1 MWKAGEAGAAIAGIR
16 VPGGMYAPKT
26 DSIKGEVIAAAK
38 KAGLENFNVKI
49 GDRYYDDPKELK
61 HDSIAKLAGEPIA
74 VEPYDI
80 AG

>member
-1 MWKAGEAGAAIAGIR
+1 MAWDVDRGAGAVAIK
-16 VPGGMYAPKT
+16 VPGGTYAPKT
-26 DSIKGEVIAAAK
+26 DDLTQEILAAAK

-49 GDRYYDDPKELK
+49 GNKYYDDPADLK
-61 HDSIAKLAGEPIA
+61 TNSIAKLAGVAII